1 MKVLLSIKPEY
12 AEKIFKG
19 EKKFEY
25 RRVIFK
31 REGITT
37 VVVYVTAPVSKIVGE
52 FKIND
57 VLFDDIFSLWQ
68 KTKEFSGISEKLYH
82 CYFEN
87 KEKGYAI
94 HVGETEVYET
104 PISLKEE
111 YGLNPPQSFAY
122 IR

>member
-19 EKKFEY
+19 EKKYEY

-31 REGITT
+31 RKDITS

-52 FKIND
+52 FKINE
-57 VLFDDIFSLWQ
+57 VLFDDIFNLWE
-68 KTKEFSGISEKLYH
+68 KTKEFGGISEELFH
-82 CYFEN
+82 HYFEN

-94 HVGETEVYET
+94 CVGETEVYESS
-104 PISLKEE
+104 ISLKDE

-122 IR
+122 I

>member
-1 MKVLLSIKPEY
+1 MKVLLSIRPEY

-19 EKKFEY
+19 EKKYEY

-31 REGITT
+31 RKDITII
-37 VVVYVTAPVSKIVGE
+37 VVYVTAPVSKIVGE

-57 VLFDDIFSLWQ
+57 ILFDDIFSLWQ
-68 KTKEFSGISEKLYH
+68 KTKEFSGISEELFH
-82 CYFEN
+82 NYFEN

-94 HVGETEVYET
+94 HIGETEVYEAQ
-104 PISLKEE
+104 ISLKDE

-122 IR
+122 I

>member
-19 EKKFEY
+19 EKKYEY

-31 REGITT
+31 RKDITT
-37 VVVYVTAPVSKIVGE
+37 VVVYATAPVSKIVGE

-57 VLFDDIFSLWQ
+57 VMFDDIFSLWQ
-68 KTKEFSGISEKLYH
+68 KTKEFGGISEEFFH
-82 CYFEN
+82 HYFEN
-87 KEKGYAI
+87 REKGYAI
-94 HVGETEVYET
+94 RVGETEMYED
-104 PISLKEE
+104 PISLKDE

-122 IR
+122 I

>member
-19 EKKFEY
+19 EKKYEY

-31 REGITT
+31 RKDITA

-68 KTKEFSGISEKLYH
+68 KTKEFGGISEKLFDH
-82 CYFEN
+82 YFEN

-94 HVGETEVYET
+94 HVGETEVYKD

-111 YGLNPPQSFAY
+111 YDINPPQSFAY
-122 IR
+122 I